1 MPVCVAYEYDG
12 ARHDEMP
19 MTQTGL
25 HHARP
30 VYEYFDGWW
39 EDISAARS
47 FTELPARAQ
56 DYVPAL
62 EMIAAPVAAIGVGPG
77 RDQTVAVRPLI

>member
-1 MPVCVAYEYDG
+1 
-12 ARHDEMP
+12 

-47 FTELPARAQ
+47 FGDLPRNAQGYVRA
-56 DYVPAL
+56 L
-62 EMIAAPVAAIGVGPG
+62 EEMIAAPVAAIGVGPE
-77 RDQTVAVRPLI
+77 RDQTVQSRLLI